1 MYGKTTILRLDLVA
15 SKKYSAR
22 NHPRLL
28 NSKVSGRFQRI
39 LQRYHTLLTD
49 EIMSHVG
56 QTHERYYRLIVVATP
71 TNMGKSAALRAVHQL
86 TRAPIINVNLELAR
100 HLLDLTERQRAL
112 QVGRVLAEI
121 INAQGTDLILLDN
134 IEMLFDVSLKQDPLR
149 LLQGLS
155 RNRTLVVAW
164 NGVVEDKY
172 LTYAVPDHPEYR
184 RYPLQDLVVIH
195 PELSA

>member
-1 MYGKTTILRLDLVA
+1 LRLALDA
-15 SKKYSAR
+15 SKKYSTR
-22 NHPRLL
+22 NHPHFL
-28 NSKVSGRFQRI
+28 NSEVSERFQRG
-39 LQRYHTLLTD
+39 LQRNSTLLTD
-49 EIMSHVG
+49 EIMSHVS
-56 QTHERYYRLIVVATP
+56 QTHELYYRLVVVATP
-71 TNMGKSAALRAVHQL
+71 ANTGKSAALRAVHEL
-86 TRAPIINVNLELAR
+86 TGAPIINVNVELAR

-121 INAQGTDLILLDN
+121 INAEGTDLVLLDN
-134 IEMLFDVSLKQDPLR
+134 IEMLFDISLRQVPLR

-164 NGVVEDKY
+164 NGAVEDKY

-195 PELSA
+195 PELSS